1 MFMPATIKNRKPSK
15 MSPCCFR
22 TDFVRNL
29 CAARRRE
36 NACAARVFR
45 LLFNWFCA
53 NCVRKSPVN
62 ELGKEPVK
70 RKKIVSCGCCTKKPH
85 DTWRYRADWGGAS
98 GRTRT
103 YNPSVNSS
111 FKLIF
116 WYFIYYNIQWVSVI
130 GMWYICDSEFN
141 LKFIV
146 YNWLSIDDPCIIC
159 DFDL

>member
-1 MFMPATIKNRKPSK
+1 

-53 NCVRKSPVN
+53 DFVRKSPVN

-70 RKKIVSCGCCTKKPH
+70 RKKIISCGCCTKNPH
-85 DTWRYRADWGGAS
+85 DTWRYRADWDGAS

-103 YNPSVNSS
+103 YNPSVNRCDPSI
-111 FKLIF
+111 FLWQKLQF
-116 WYFIYYNIQWVSVI
+116 FLLY
-130 GMWYICDSEFN
+130 MCD
-141 LKFIV
+141 
-146 YNWLSIDDPCIIC
+146 
-159 DFDL
+159 DFEDEWSKGLWPVCGRKCGHFSATSPFEKA